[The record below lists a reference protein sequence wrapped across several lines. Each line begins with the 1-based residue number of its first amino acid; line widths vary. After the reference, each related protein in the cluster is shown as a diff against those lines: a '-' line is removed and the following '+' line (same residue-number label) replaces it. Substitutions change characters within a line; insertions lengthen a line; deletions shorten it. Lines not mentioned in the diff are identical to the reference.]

1 MTKQKESI
9 KKTNEIDL
17 IALSKNLWNSRR
29 TISKITLISTIIGL
43 LIAIFSPKEYT
54 TSVTIV
60 PQLSNQQTSMGNL
73 GGLAA
78 IAGINI
84 NTPMVAEI
92 SPSAYPQ
99 IISSVPFQLKL
110 MNTRL
115 TFNKI
120 DHPVTLYEYYSEYE
134 KPGFIYKYTIGLPNL
149 ISKAFKGEQAQSGEE
164 VVDGIIKITEE
175 QKNVRDILK
184 RKISIERNQKED
196 YIRLSCRMPE
206 ALPSAQLAQQM
217 QELLQQKV
225 TEYKI
230 QKATAN
236 LEFIQQRYNEL
247 QQQYNN
253 AQDALARFSDRNKNV
268 TTATAQIELERLT
281 NDYNLA
287 YSIYSE
293 MAKQL
298 EQAKIQVKED
308 TPVFVVIE
316 PASVPLEKS
325 KPKRLM
331 IIIIFLLSGG
341 IVGIGVVL
349 LKNPDNILVIHSE
362 NKQI

>member
-1 MTKQKESI
+1 MSENQAKTK
-9 KKTNEIDL
+9 EINL
-17 IALSKNLWNSRR
+17 IELAKVLWDFRR
-29 TISKITLISTIIGL
+29 TIIKVTLSFTLIGL
-43 LIAIFSPKEYT
+43 LVAILSPKEYT

-60 PQLSNQQTSMGNL
+60 PQSSNQQSSMGNL

-78 IAGINI
+78 MAGINL
-84 NTPMVAEI
+84 NTPAQAEI

-99 IISSVPFQLKL
+99 IISSVPFQLEL
-110 MNTRL
+110 MNTYL
-115 TFNKI
+115 TFDKI
-120 DHPVTLYEYYSEYE
+120 DHPITLYEYYSEHV
-134 KPGFIYKYTIGLPNL
+134 KPGFIYKYTLGLPKL
-149 ISKAFKGEQAQSGEE
+149 ISGAFKKNQSPTEE
-164 VVDGIIKITEE
+164 KSPDGIIKVTEE
-175 QKNVRDILK
+175 QKYVRNILRK
-184 RKISIERNQKED
+184 KISIERNQKED
-196 YIRLSCRMPE
+196 YIKLSCRMPE

-217 QELLQQKV
+217 QELLQQKI
-225 TEYKI
+225 TEYKV

-236 LEFIQQRYNEL
+236 LEFIQQRYDEL

-253 AQDALARFSDRNKNV
+253 AQDVLAKFSDRNKNV
-268 TTATAQIELERLT
+268 TSATAQIELERLT

-287 YSIYSE
+287 FSIYSE

-331 IIIIFLLSGG
+331 IIIISLLAGG
-341 IVGIGVVL
+341 IVGIGIAI
-349 LKNPDNILVIHSE
+349 LKNKANILIIHKEE
-362 NKQI
+362 NKQL